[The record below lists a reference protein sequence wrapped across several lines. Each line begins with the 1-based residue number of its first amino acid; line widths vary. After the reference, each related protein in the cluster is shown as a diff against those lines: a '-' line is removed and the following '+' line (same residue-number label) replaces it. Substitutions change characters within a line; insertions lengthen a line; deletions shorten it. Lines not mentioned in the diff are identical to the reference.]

1 MYARSQSMAE
11 MVARANEVAAMS
23 VQKPGTQSSYP
34 TAAELRPGL
43 LA

>member
-1 MYARSQSMAE
+1 MAE

-34 TAAELRPGL
+34 TASEVREGL
-43 LA
+43 LDA